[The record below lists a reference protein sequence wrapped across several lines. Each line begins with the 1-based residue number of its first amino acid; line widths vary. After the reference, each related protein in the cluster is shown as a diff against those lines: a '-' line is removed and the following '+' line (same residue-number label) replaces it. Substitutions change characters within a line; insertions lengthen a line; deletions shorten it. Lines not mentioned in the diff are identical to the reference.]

1 MIKAAMWPPVL
12 IEACEIIP
20 TTIAKL
26 FGPEFSEILS
36 NYARILNTAPTVK
49 TGARIAGGV
58 GDLREK

>member
-1 MIKAAMWPPVL
+1 MVEAAMWPPVL

-26 FGPEFSEILS
+26 FGPELS
-36 NYARILNTAPTVK
+36 NYVHILSTAPTVK